1 MLTTAKVCALLL
13 GGAAVGYTAPIAVKK
28 VSPKPVA
35 AKVKQPGVSTASRPR
50 VVRPEPA
57 ARPAANILDCPTT
70 GLGGFSTEPN
80 KIGGIEDVSGLSA
93 RPAGSGHYR
102 FDPPVGDGIFVP
114 TGGPVPEPDTWV
126 MLIAGFGLVGASM
139 RRRKGEDRAEISR
152 S

>member
-28 VSPKPVA
+28 ISPKPVA
-35 AKVKQPGVSTASRPR
+35 AKGHVNKNRVSFTRQPEHVNPT
-50 VVRPEPA
+50 
-57 ARPAANILDCPTT
+57 NILDCPTT
-70 GLGGFSTEPN
+70 GLGGFFMEPQN
-80 KIGGIEDVSGLSA
+80 IERIGDVQGFSS
-93 RPAGSGHYR
+93 RPANSGHYR

-139 RRRKGEDRAEISR
+139 RRRAAGDAPC
-152 S
+152 